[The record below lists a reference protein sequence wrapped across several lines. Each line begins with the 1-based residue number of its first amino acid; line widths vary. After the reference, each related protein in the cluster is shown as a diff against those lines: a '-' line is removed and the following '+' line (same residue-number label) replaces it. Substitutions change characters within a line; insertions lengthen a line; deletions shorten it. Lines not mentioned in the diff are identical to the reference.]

1 VIRSISVRFDEDSFD
16 QSNDSSEEGTGV
28 DDDLFIE
35 SNKAD
40 TMPMDTP
47 SGGEDEEELSIIPPQ
62 QHDIDDIENEEIETN
77 QPDLSSSPSQRSQR
91 APSLFDPSPGS
102 SRHSHDNDD
111 NIVVVSGPRSTR
123 PRRTIKPTKAVED
136 NMDQQAQGLLRKG
149 TYNGPTAHTAIK
161 RSLHTV
167 LIVGIRCPHPNP
179 EDIIIPQTY
188 AEAITLPQASEWKA
202 AAYAEFKSLNEN
214 CT

>member
-1 VIRSISVRFDEDSFD
+1 VIRSVSVRFNEDSFD
-16 QSNDSSEEGTGV
+16 QSNDSSEEGTSM

-40 TMPMDTP
+40 TIPIDTP
-47 SGGEDEEELSIIPPQ
+47 SGGKDEEELSITPPQ

-77 QPDLSSSPSQRSQR
+77 QPDLGSSPSQRSQR
-91 APSLFDPSPGS
+91 VPSLFDPSPGS
-102 SRHSHDNDD
+102 SRHSHDNDN
-111 NIVVVSGPRSTR
+111 NIVIVSGPRSTR

-149 TYNGPTAHTAIK
+149 TYHGPTAHTTIK
-161 RSLHTV
+161 RSLHTA
-167 LIVGIRCPHPNP
+167 LIAGIRCPYPNP

-188 AEAITLPQASEWKA
+188 AEAITLPQVSE
-202 AAYAEFKSLNEN
+202 
-214 CT
+214 